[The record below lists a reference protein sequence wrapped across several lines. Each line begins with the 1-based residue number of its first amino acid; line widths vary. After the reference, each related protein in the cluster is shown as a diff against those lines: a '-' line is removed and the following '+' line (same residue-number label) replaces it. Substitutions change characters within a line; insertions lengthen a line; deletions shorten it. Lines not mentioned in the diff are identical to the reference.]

1 MRLLLGITL
10 LESHQETVRDLVKNE
25 VKAAIIQL
33 QGEPSIAGLKT
44 SGLVEV
50 CTKRP
55 MRGTEQPVS
64 SAGATMGEGRR
75 GGVGT

>member
-1 MRLLLGITL
+1 MRLLLDITL
-10 LESHQETVRDLVKNE
+10 LESHQRTVRDLGKNE

-44 SGLVEV
+44 SCLVEV

-64 SAGATMGEGRR
+64 SVGVTIGEGCR